1 MTSALGTL
9 GEWGVRILDGLVL
22 WWVLLWLVV
31 GGVTAYEVRQLTS
44 ISDSAEAS
52 ARAADRAGEALL
64 ALGGLPFV
72 GDDAGE
78 LGDEVQAAA
87 DEVLANATESRTT
100 VHRLGVLFGISV
112 ALIPLSPVLWL
123 YLPARLA
130 HRADVAALRRRLASA
145 PLDPALDAYLACRA
159 VHRLPYRDLR
169 RLTDDPI
176 GDLHSGRTETLAR
189 AELSRLGLQR

>member
-9 GEWGVRILDGLVL
+9 GEWGVRILDGLVVS
-22 WWVLLWLVV
+22 WVILWLVV

-64 ALGGLPFV
+64 ALRGLPLV
-72 GDDAGE
+72 GEDAGE

-87 DEVLANATESRTT
+87 DEVLVNAAESRTT
-100 VHRLGVLFGISV
+100 VRRLGVLLGMSV
-112 ALIPLSPVLWL
+112 ALIPLSPVLWV
-123 YLPARLA
+123 YLPPRLV

-145 PLDPALDAYLACRA
+145 PLDPALAAYLACRA
-159 VHRLPYRDLR
+159 VGRLPYQDLR
-169 RLTDDPI
+169 RLTDDPV
-176 GDLHSGRTETLAR
+176 GDLQSGRTETLAR